1 MRALPHARLSRLA
14 AVICLVLGAYLP
26 ACRVGPVYTPPQ
38 VTAPP
43 AWGPEPAG
51 NAGLL
56 YGAAVD
62 SAWWNSF
69 HDAELSSLVTR
80 LARQNLELKGAAERI
95 EQARAERQIARAA
108 GLPALNANASYA
120 LTRQSKNGFLSL
132 ITPAPG
138 APLQY
143 SFFADSVTASW
154 DLDLFGRIRRGVEA
168 ADANTEAVT
177 EARHTLALAAVAELA
192 EDYVQLRSVERR
204 EALVRETLQIADSS
218 LALVRDQFI
227 NGVAT
232 NLEVADAQAQRATI
246 ASTLPGILAYKAGLI
261 NAIGLLLAE
270 PPRAL
275 AGELDRAAP
284 QPPTPPAVPVGLPG
298 DLIRRRPD
306 VRQAEAALHVAT
318 AETGVAVASFYP
330 DISLT
335 GDVGTQALKSREL
348 FGLPSRAFDVGPTLT
363 VPIFEGGRLRG
374 TLHLRESQQR
384 EAALAFQRTVLGAW
398 READDSLTAYA
409 QAQRER
415 EEVARSVRQDE
426 LALAAARQGF
436 EEGATDFLNVLVVQA
451 SLIQSRNAL
460 VNVDSEINMRL
471 VGLYQ
476 ALGGGWET
484 IEAIR

>member
-1 MRALPHARLSRLA
+1 MRLPCCALLAKPAPVLCLLLCCALS
-14 AVICLVLGAYLP
+14 
-26 ACRVGPVYTPPQ
+26 ACRVGPVYTPPH
-38 VTAPP
+38 VAAPP
-43 AWGPEPAG
+43 AWGAEPAG
-51 NAGLL
+51 NAGLV
-56 YGAAVD
+56 YGAAID

-69 HDAELSSLVTR
+69 HDAELTSLVTR

-95 EQARAERQIARAA
+95 EQARAERQIARSA
-108 GLPALNANASYA
+108 GLPALNATASYT

-143 SFFADSVTASW
+143 NFFADSITASW

-168 ADANTEAVT
+168 ADANTEAAT
-177 EARHTLALAAVAELA
+177 EARRTLALAMVAELA
-192 EDYVQLRSVERR
+192 EDYVQLRGVIAR
-204 EALVRETLQIADSS
+204 ESIAEETLQLADSS
-218 LALVRDQFI
+218 LALVRDQLA

-232 NLEVADAQAQRATI
+232 NLEVADAEAQRATI
-246 ASTLPGILAYKAGLI
+246 ASTLPGILTYKAGLI

-275 AGELDRAAP
+275 EAELGTAAP
-284 QPPTPPAVPVGLPG
+284 QPPTPPLVPVGLPG
-298 DLIRRRPD
+298 DLVRRRPD
-306 VRQAEAALHVAT
+306 VRQAEAALHIAT

-330 DISLT
+330 DISLA

-348 FGLPSRAFDVGPTLT
+348 FGLPSRAFDVGPTLSI
-363 VPIFEGGRLRG
+363 PIFEGGRLRG
-374 TLHLRESQQR
+374 TLNLRESQQR

-398 READDSLTAYA
+398 READDSLTGYA

-415 EEVARSVRQDE
+415 VEVARSVHQNE
-426 LALAAARQGF
+426 LALAAARQAF
-436 EEGATDFLNVLVVQA
+436 QEGATDFLNVLVVQA
-451 SLIQSRNAL
+451 ALLQSRNAL
-460 VNVDSEINMRL
+460 VNVDSEINTRL